1 MTSQPEEWEPEPQTA
16 KPEPYD
22 FSQLAPSGPL
32 MKRLRAKCH

>member
-1 MTSQPEEWEPEPQTA
+1 MTSQPEEREPEPQA

-22 FSQLAPSGPL
+22 FSQLDPEGPL